1 MATRIY
7 EWNYSWGKDINDEI
21 FRNYF
26 RYKSSTL
33 KITKGKDIEILIPK
47 KILHRLSIALAETHL
62 RTC

>member
-26 RYKSSTL
+26 RYENYLFLLKDLIRAKQAKRSS
-33 KITKGKDIEILIPK
+33 
-47 KILHRLSIALAETHL
+47 
-62 RTC
+62 